1 MPAIIFPYAVLSIQ
15 ILVAMCRYILAL
27 NIRGVGEI
35 KFYLPKKKEEGEANI
50 MLKAFAQATV
60 YLLPS
65 EETEFMCKSL

>member
-1 MPAIIFPYAVLSIQ
+1 MQ
-15 ILVAMCRYILAL
+15 IYLGIEYKGC
-27 NIRGVGEI
+27 GEI
-35 KFYLPKKKEEGEANI
+35 KFYLPKKKEEGESNI